1 MTTAMSTTN
10 ETAILAPVAWQI
22 DNAHTLVEF
31 SVRHLMITTV
41 KGRFGD
47 VSGSVTL
54 DEGNPE
60 ASQADITIDAG
71 SISTGE
77 AQRDA
82 HLRSADF
89 FDAENFP
96 TLRFATKRIEGDLAS
111 KFTLV
116 GDLTIRGVTRAITLR
131 ASNEGR
137 ATDPWGNEKMAF
149 SATGKLNRLDYGLK
163 WNAALESGG
172 VTVGHEVKLNIEAQL
187 VRQG

>member
-41 KGRFGD
+41 KG
-47 VSGSVTL
+47 
-54 DEGNPE
+54 NPE
-60 ASQADITIDAG
+60 SSQADITIDAG